1 LAAAHPRK
9 KTLTRVHSAAKRG
22 NLRAALGKSWAMV
35 LRWMFGGHF
44 AGNVFSSGAAPGT
57 LRQAGASPRNRCYE
71 PAGSPAGGAGRVF
84 GQGQSITT
92 L

>member
-1 LAAAHPRK
+1 
-9 KTLTRVHSAAKRG
+9 
-22 NLRAALGKSWAMV
+22 
-35 LRWMFGGHF
+35 MFGGHF
-44 AGNVFSSGAAPGT
+44 AGNVFSKGAAPGV

>member
-1 LAAAHPRK
+1 MA
-9 KTLTRVHSAAKRG
+9 
-22 NLRAALGKSWAMV
+22 
-35 LRWMFGGHF
+35 LRWLLGGHF
-44 AGNVFSSGAAPGT
+44 AGDVVYSGTAPGV